1 VPPEVAAQLAEHFGN
16 DPLSG
21 REIQVLEK
29 IAIGK
34 RNGEIATLLFI
45 TEETVKNHVKHI
57 LEKLGA
63 SDRTEAATIGFRRGI
78 IRL

>member
-1 VPPEVAAQLAEHFGN
+1 
-16 DPLSG
+16 
-21 REIQVLEK
+21 
-29 IAIGK
+29 
-34 RNGEIATLLFI
+34 
-45 TEETVKNHVKHI
+45 VKNHVKHI